1 MILSKVQCLYVY
13 ALLYGGVI
21 GALFFRALVRR
32 NLLKDYAKLQKE
44 GLADE
49 HANILLNI
57 LFAIPRQIQALRE
70 LKNIIAT
77 TPDYI
82 QQRYKRFQILN
93 WCAIVLLVLL
103 VIFSF
108 VAHKICG

>member
-1 MILSKVQCLYVY
+1 MILSKAQCLYVY
-13 ALLYGGVI
+13 ALLYGGLI

-32 NLLKDYAKLQKE
+32 NLFKDYAKLQRND
-44 GLADE
+44 LADKR
-49 HANILLNI
+49 ANKLLNV
-57 LFAIPRQIQALRE
+57 LFAIPRQIQVLRE
-70 LKNIIAT
+70 LKNIIAS

-82 QQRYKRFQILN
+82 QQRYKRFRILN